1 MANGIGNQNVRR
13 FPWMTPA
20 GGAIGPAGV
29 TADELKVQQGKT
41 EGSPE
46 LRPIAQRGPVEFIA
60 PTSSSDSLR
69 LAVPAAAN
77 PFASPTG
84 PRHDHMM
91 VRTALSRSRSDISRA
106 IMGALKG
113 DPPGIQKDAAGQM
126 RASLAREHA
135 MLGLLQNLQEMQ
147 EHIYGQIIGNQ
158 EA

>member
-1 MANGIGNQNVRR
+1 MAIQRQNVQR
-13 FPWMTPA
+13 FPWMTPS

-41 EGSPE
+41 EGAPE

-60 PTSSSDSLR
+60 PSSSSDALR

-77 PFASPTG
+77 PYASPTG
-84 PRHDHMM
+84 PKHDHMM
-91 VRTALSRSRSDISRA
+91 VRTALSRSSSDVSKA
-106 IMGALKG
+106 IMSALKS

-135 MLGLLQNLQEMQ
+135 MNVLLQDLQEMQ
-147 EHIYGQIIGNQ
+147 EHIYGQIIGSQ